1 MLEKLSF
8 NGSCNVSGVLD
19 GKPVSAYMAPDCVLG
34 NSIGL
39 VLAATLAAVVV
50 AIWEAKHQPADASAT
65 LRKEAVPLL
74 SGDAR
79 V

>member
-1 MLEKLSF
+1 VLEKLSF

-39 VLAATLAAVVV
+39 ILAATLAAVVV
-50 AIWEAKHQPADASAT
+50 AIWEAKHQPADASYA

>member
-1 MLEKLSF
+1 MLEKLLF

-39 VLAATLAAVVV
+39 VLAAALTAVV
-50 AIWEAKHQPADASAT
+50 ATIWEAKHQATDPSAA